1 MPTLKKPVKQKN
13 RSINDEERKKIYA
26 TTKWRKLRLAHL
38 MKHPLC
44 ERCEKAGKVV
54 PAEDCHHKISF
65 MTGKTPLDRKALAF
79 DPDNLESLCK
89 ECHALEHSQ
98 NYRA

>member
-26 TTKWRKLRLAHL
+26 TTKWRKLRLSHL

-54 PAEDCHHKISF
+54 PAIDVHHIISF
-65 MTGKTPLDRKALAF
+65 MTGKTPLDKKALAF
-79 DPDNLESLCK
+79 DPNNLESLCK
-89 ECHALEHSQ
+89 ECHQKEHQSKI
-98 NYRA
+98 N